1 MPQNIL
7 DISKWKTDYPFL
19 QEVWKMYD
27 EFEKPVEINQE
38 NNKYILLCHTFM
50 NGLNESKEEYKIFCN
65 KLARNLG
72 LYSEDT
78 RFTKPSH
85 DRCNILYNWIY
96 NSIKKH
102 HIPDNIIKEC
112 FEEYDRIT
120 KATGNI
126 KCSYYTYDNDYKE
139 PENIMLLNVFIS
151 YIGDTK
157 NTMNGENEDL
167 KRSCHKYICEFVKI
181 YKRMYSE
188 YCLRESPNY
197 QKQQKTC
204 EHLGYFKQNYDIFL
218 FNQLKEKDKIPSLE
232 KVEEEYMLKCQK
244 YDQRPALQTEVR
256 REQTRFAHLS
266 EGTRESPHIFPS
278 ETTVSNNDAKNPI
291 SSTVSTAVGTVAGAS
306 SILVLLYKFTP
317 GRKWIHSGFGG
328 GRRERINSNFYDPEH
343 SELLFDGQVHGDYGS
358 YNQRYDIGYSPM

>member
-1 MPQNIL
+1 
-7 DISKWKTDYPFL
+7 
-19 QEVWKMYD
+19 MYD
-27 EFEKPVEINQE
+27 EFERIVEINQE
-38 NNKYILLCHTFM
+38 NNNYISLCHTFM
-50 NGLNESKEEYKIFCN
+50 TGLKESKEEYNDYCK

-72 LYSEDT
+72 LYSEDV

-96 NSIKKH
+96 NLIKKN
-102 HIPDNIIKEC
+102 HIPDNIIREC
-112 FEEYDRIT
+112 FEVYDI
-120 KATGNI
+120 KQNITGNK
-126 KCSYYTYDNDYKE
+126 KCSYYTYDDDYKE
-139 PENIMLLNVFIS
+139 PENIMLLNVFKY
-151 YIGDTK
+151 YIDVTK
-157 NTMNGENEDL
+157 NTMNGENDNL

-181 YKRMYSE
+181 YKKMYSA
-188 YCLRESPNY
+188 YCLGDGPND

-306 SILVLLYKFTP
+306 SILVLLYKVTQ
-317 GRKWIHSGFGG
+317 
-328 GRRERINSNFYDPEH
+328 NF
-343 SELLFDGQVHGDYGS
+343 
-358 YNQRYDIGYSPM
+358 I